1 MDVVNARSGES
12 RSACSNQTL
21 PAAGLYA
28 DVASQCNE
36 VHPVCNNCERRQ
48 IFCDFS
54 VSPGSSKSPSTAAPD
69 VRRQGSQAGSVSGS
83 QRTPTLPIVDP
94 FQQPDLVSTKKSTD
108 LDVTDLRLM
117 HHFTSVV
124 ALDLANAQTPE
135 AQALWQVHAVK
146 LGLKHEFLLRG
157 ILAVSAF
164 HLAYL
169 YPDRKAEYELI
180 GTTHQSLGLTEFQET
195 LAHVDET
202 NCQALFAFSCLL
214 IVLAFASSAKDK
226 PEDFTHDVLHWFYLL
241 RGANMVL
248 NMHHD
253 TIRCSFLKPLLDE
266 MAHMDNIAAYR
277 FPDTDQIT
285 KLFRVCGSSEH
296 DKETA
301 QAIDLAIHSLLS
313 TFIQASLLKTRGDGT
328 VLATFVWP
336 INLPPKFL
344 DLLSEKQPEAMV
356 ILAHYC
362 VLIYWGETHQE
373 DNWFI
378 SGWAKYMLETVK
390 ESIPDAWQEQ
400 LEWPI
405 MMITKE
411 HDSPSAEAASLA
423 PPRAMG

>member
-1 MDVVNARSGES
+1 MPPKNQRRSHTKSKNG
-12 RSACSNQTL
+12 C
-21 PAAGLYA
+21 
-28 DVASQCNE
+28 SQCKVRRIKCNE
-36 VHPVCNNCERRQ
+36 SHPVCNNCERRQ
-48 IFCDFS
+48 IICDFS
-54 VSPGSSKSPSTAAPD
+54 LTPGASNSPSNET
-69 VRRQGSQAGSVSGS
+69 RTHSSQAGSVSSGL
-83 QRTPTLPIVDP
+83 QRTPTQPVVDP
-94 FQQPDLVSTKKSTD
+94 FRQPDLVSSKKATD

-169 YPDRKAEYELI
+169 YPERKAEYELI
-180 GTTHQSLGLTEFQET
+180 GTRHQSLGLTEFQET

-202 NCQALFAFSCLL
+202 NCHALFAFSCLL
-214 IVLAFASSAKDK
+214 IVLAFASSAKEK
-226 PEDFTHDVLHWFYLL
+226 PEDFTRDVLHWFYLL
-241 RGANMVL
+241 RGANIVL
-248 NMHHD
+248 NMHHE

-266 MAHMDNIAAYR
+266 MAHMETTAAYR

-285 KLFRVCGSSEH
+285 KLFRVCNSPEH

-313 TFIQASLLKTRGDGT
+313 TFVQASLLKTRGDGT

-336 INLPPKFL
+336 INLPPRFL

-362 VLIYWGETHQE
+362 VLIHWGESIKE
-373 DNWFI
+373 DTWFI
-378 SGWAKYMLETVK
+378 SGWAEYMLETIT
-390 ESIPDAWQEQ
+390 ESIPDVWHEQ
-400 LEWPI
+400 LEWPA
-405 MMITKE
+405 MMITRAE
-411 HDSPSAEAASLA
+411 EQPSGELTPVAHNRSLTS
-423 PPRAMG
+423 MGS